1 MSQQI
6 CTQIT
11 NSAIPW
17 KYEKLCRKTSGQGLK
32 MGLKSACYVLI
43 NNNIVTF
50 NYDISNCICNF
61 FRWSL
66 KQCKCLTS
74 QLLQP
79 YLLIVISHLKMG
91 GKPRFEEKVKLWNNL
106 RLSRIWC
113 CKMNVKDNTM
123 VSQLQF
129 KQCIYMHNANLVSE
143 SVNSFSQS
151 SWWSTSLK
159 YSMIN
164 LGYNL

>member
-1 MSQQI
+1 MLDFS
-6 CTQIT
+6 
-11 NSAIPW
+11 
-17 KYEKLCRKTSGQGLK
+17 TSPTLH
-32 MGLKSACYVLI
+32 
-43 NNNIVTF
+43 IV
-50 NYDISNCICNF
+50 
-61 FRWSL
+61 
-66 KQCKCLTS
+66 
-74 QLLQP
+74 
-79 YLLIVISHLKMG
+79 VISHLKMD
-91 GKPRFEEKVKLWNNL
+91 EEKVKLWNNL

-164 LGYNL
+164 LGYNLQHVRGKGRTVGQKVTVLKLYKNLDQTVTHRELKFWNSYHNSSTKKCMEFG